1 MIKYRD
7 KEEVI
12 QEFKEKY
19 VDNLWFNHFIENDE
33 FYRNN
38 KDEIDSRL
46 RMQFESVCKKCI
58 DMQEMNLK
66 GEIHYIYF
74 SLLRTSILEGK
85 GEFRIDFYDENWFLD
100 KEECSINMDMS
111 FLYQTLFELKSSLKS
126 KKMEY
131 GKDITDMDIE
141 EIIMDEA
148 DKYHILSSEFLKEI
162 IKEQFIN
169 VDSYKEINKS
179 KNLKILVGEFMDDV
193 EIVDEVHDSNTLVG

>member
-7 KEEVI
+7 KEEVLK
-12 QEFKEKY
+12 EFKEKY
-19 VDNLWFNHFIENDE
+19 VDNLWINNFVENDE

-38 KDEIDSRL
+38 KEEIDSKL

-58 DMQEMNLK
+58 DLQEENLK

-100 KEECSINMDMS
+100 KEECSINMDLS
-111 FLYQTLFELKSSLKS
+111 FLYQTLFEMESSLKS

-131 GKDITDMDIE
+131 GRDITDMDIE
-141 EIIMDEA
+141 DIIMDEA
-148 DKYHILSSEFLKEI
+148 DKYHILCAEFLKEI
-162 IKEQFIN
+162 INEQFIN
-169 VDSYKEINKS
+169 IDSYKEINKGS
-179 KNLKILVGEFMDDV
+179 NLKILVGEFMDDV
-193 EIVDEVHDSNTLVG
+193 EIVYEADKEFI

>member
-100 KEECSINMDMS
+100 KDECSINIDMS
-111 FLYQTLFELKSSLKS
+111 FLYQSLFELKSSLNG
-126 KKMEY
+126 KKIEY
-131 GKDITDMDIE
+131 GRDITDMDIE
-141 EIIMDEA
+141 YIIMDEA
-148 DKYHILSSEFLKEI
+148 DKYHILCIEFLKEI

-169 VDSYKEINKS
+169 LDSYVEIKKS
-179 KNLKILVGEFMDDV
+179 SSIKILVGEFMDDV
-193 EIVDEVHDSNTLVG
+193 EIAYEADKEHS

>member
-12 QEFKEKY
+12 KEFKEKY
-19 VDNLWFNHFIENDE
+19 VDNLWVNHFIENDE

-38 KDEIDSRL
+38 KEEIDSKL
-46 RMQFESVCKKCI
+46 KMQFECVCKKCI
-58 DMQEMNLK
+58 DMQQKNLK
-66 GEIHYIYF
+66 GEINYIYF

-111 FLYQTLFELKSSLKS
+111 FLYQTLFELKSSLDS

-131 GKDITDMDIE
+131 GRDITHMDIE
-141 EIIMDEA
+141 DIIMDEA
-148 DKYHILSSEFLKEI
+148 DKYHVLCIEFLKDI
-162 IKEQFIN
+162 IREQFIN
-169 VDSYKEINKS
+169 SDSYKEIK
-179 KNLKILVGEFMDDV
+179 KNSNIKILVGEFMDDV
-193 EIVDEVHDSNTLVG
+193 EIAYDAENV